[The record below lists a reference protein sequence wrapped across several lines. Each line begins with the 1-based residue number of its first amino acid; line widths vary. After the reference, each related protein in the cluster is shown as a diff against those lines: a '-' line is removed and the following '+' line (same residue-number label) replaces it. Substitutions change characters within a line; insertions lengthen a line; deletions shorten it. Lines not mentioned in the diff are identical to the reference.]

1 MRRAQ
6 SLRNHNARSSAV
18 SLTDDL
24 GALKEQN
31 EESTEDALTKKL
43 LAAERENDKLKAQ
56 ILSLQDQL
64 TQRPP
69 LERVQELEREYKNLE
84 LLLLGT
90 QRENERCMAELER
103 GKNREKILERELT
116 KLLGENWQRSL
127 NIPSTTTNTRSG
139 FLRPALGD
147 TTSFFLPQ
155 AESTSAVD
163 RNSSPNPNSAFDESA
178 AVSFLGTPL
187 VGGPD
192 SPSTPRQNNSQ
203 NDQNGTPS
211 NPQTLNAALA
221 HISQVRALILGLE
234 ERMQARENR
243 LTQEVSRAESETRR
257 FEAETRRFE
266 ALKKE
271 VDRIS

>member
-103 GKNREKILERELT
+103 YLV
-116 KLLGENWQRSL
+116 S
-127 NIPSTTTNTRSG
+127 SG
-139 FLRPALGD
+139 H
-147 TTSFFLPQ
+147 
-155 AESTSAVD
+155 
-163 RNSSPNPNSAFDESA
+163 
-178 AVSFLGTPL
+178 L
-187 VGGPD
+187 VVPG
-192 SPSTPRQNNSQ
+192 
-203 NDQNGTPS
+203 
-211 NPQTLNAALA
+211 
-221 HISQVRALILGLE
+221 LGLTWSVWLPE
-234 ERMQARENR
+234 GERTERRFLNVNLRSFWERIGRDHLTSLR
-243 LTQEVSRAESETRR
+243 LQPTQEADS
-257 FEAETRRFE
+257 F
-266 ALKKE
+266 
-271 VDRIS
+271 DRP

>member
-24 GALKEQN
+24 GALREQN
-31 EESTEDALTKKL
+31 EESTEDTLTKKL

-69 LERVQELEREYKNLE
+69 LEKVQELEREYKNLE

-90 QRENERCMAELER
+90 QRENERGMAELER
-103 GKNREKILERELT
+103 GKNREKMLERELT
-116 KLLGENWQRSL
+116 KLLGENWQSSL
-127 NIPSTTTNTRSG
+127 NIPSTTTNTTATRSG

-155 AESTSAVD
+155 AESTSAVNH
-163 RNSSPNPNSAFDESA
+163 NSSPNPNSAFDESA
-178 AVSFLGTPL
+178 AVSFLGSPL

-203 NDQNGTPS
+203 SNQIATPN

-221 HISQVRALILGLE
+221 HIAQVKTLILGME

-257 FEAETRRFE
+257 FEALR
-266 ALKKE
+266 KE
-271 VDRIS
+271 VDGIS

>member
-24 GALKEQN
+24 GALKEQS

-43 LAAERENDKLKAQ
+43 LATERENDKLKAQ

-69 LERVQELEREYKNLE
+69 LEKVQELEREYKNLE

-103 GKNREKILERELT
+103 GKNREKMLERELT
-116 KLLGENWQRSL
+116 KLLGEDWQRSL
-127 NIPSTTTNTRSG
+127 NIPSTTTNTTTRSG

-163 RNSSPNPNSAFDESA
+163 HNSSPNANSAFDESA
-178 AVSFLGTPL
+178 AVSFLGSPL
-187 VGGPD
+187 AGGPD

-203 NDQNGTPS
+203 NNQNGTP
-211 NPQTLNAALA
+211 NDPQTLNAALA
-221 HISQVRALILGLE
+221 HIAQVRALILGME

-257 FEAETRRFE
+257 FEA
-266 ALKKE
+266 LKKE
-271 VDRIS
+271 VDGIS